1 MHKIIVPVFA
11 LALCVGTAFAE
22 VRTGTPAQ
30 TKPNTP
36 TMGHRPIATWRTAQ
50 SSNEQALFAAI
61 EIGNVAKVKELLNK
75 GVNPNVTDKDGNTPL
90 TLAIVKGQYADIVP
104 TLRQAGAKLNPES
117 PMAQLIFA
125 TAPKVEGEKGLDVMR
140 FGLSEGINPITAID
154 NKGQT
159 ALNNA
164 AFYNNQSAVEL
175 LLKNGVD
182 INTRSGMMER
192 TPLTW
197 TFKPE
202 MVKYLITNGADV
214 NLRNGNG
221 QIPLFVADKPEVVQ
235 MLLEAGANPHKK
247 INGKTT
253 REFIQKQNDSE
264 KFGYKKEGKAKMKEV
279 IKLLKE
285 AEKNIPNISVTQDEL
300 SLIQAAKNGDVQTI
314 QNLLNKGVDLF
325 AQDDN
330 GNDVIKVAIAN
341 NQMGVINM
349 LLDNGLIHPQR
360 ILNIAVTNKNIALLK
375 QMQNRGASLDAQYG
389 YTYWP
394 PLLNAAIKCDLDK
407 MKFLLDAGANVNVR
421 LHTGINEGALYFANR
436 FNCKKDVI
444 SFLEGKGLTLSE
456 EEKKTLEGKKS
467 TFWKDLGEVLQETFL
482 DGIKQVGLGVAQYA
496 LTKDGS
502 IPATTMAQ
510 ALNGISTTSSG
521 NGTCGD
527 SKHQFTGATC
537 DKCVNNKPRTNAACA
552 ACCATL
558 GKPIADNRYW
568 PNGRAPKDGFTRP
581 GCYCVFTDGSA
592 NIF

>member
-1 MHKIIVPVFA
+1 MRRFIVSILA

-22 VRTGTPAQ
+22 VKTGTPARP
-30 TKPNTP
+30 KPNTP
-36 TMGHRPIATWRTAQ
+36 TMGHRSIATWRTAQ

-61 EIGNVAKVKELLNK
+61 EIGNAAKVKELLSK

-117 PMAQLIFA
+117 PMSQLIFA

-140 FGLSEGINPITAID
+140 FGLSEGINPVTAID

-164 AFYNNQSAVEL
+164 AFYNNQPAVEL

-202 MVKYLITNGADV
+202 MVEYLIANGADV

-221 QIPLFVADKPEVVQ
+221 QIPLFVANKPEVVQ

-247 INGKTT
+247 IYGKTT

-285 AEKNIPNISVTQDEL
+285 AEKNTPNISVTQDEL

-349 LLDNGLIHPQR
+349 LLDNGYIHPQR
-360 ILNIAVTNKNIALLK
+360 ILNIAISNKDMAFLK
-375 QMQNRGASLDAQYG
+375 QMQNRGASMDTLYG
-389 YTYWP
+389 YT
-394 PLLNAAIKCDLDK
+394 
-407 MKFLLDAGANVNVR
+407 
-421 LHTGINEGALYFANR
+421 
-436 FNCKKDVI
+436 
-444 SFLEGKGLTLSE
+444 
-456 EEKKTLEGKKS
+456 
-467 TFWKDLGEVLQETFL
+467 
-482 DGIKQVGLGVAQYA
+482 
-496 LTKDGS
+496 
-502 IPATTMAQ
+502 
-510 ALNGISTTSSG
+510 
-521 NGTCGD
+521 
-527 SKHQFTGATC
+527 
-537 DKCVNNKPRTNAACA
+537 
-552 ACCATL
+552 
-558 GKPIADNRYW
+558 
-568 PNGRAPKDGFTRP
+568 
-581 GCYCVFTDGSA
+581 
-592 NIF
+592 

>member
-1 MHKIIVPVFA
+1 MRKIIVPVFA

-22 VRTGTPAQ
+22 VHTSTPARP
-30 TKPNTP
+30 KPNTP
-36 TMGHRPIATWRTAQ
+36 TIWHRSIATWRSANT
-50 SSNEQALFAAI
+50 SNEQALFAAI
-61 EIGNVAKVKELLNK
+61 ELGNVAKVKELLSK
-75 GVNPNVTDKDGNTPL
+75 GVDPNVTDKDGNTPL

-125 TAPKVEGEKGLDVMR
+125 TAPKVEGEKGLDIMR
-140 FGLSEGINPITAID
+140 FGLAEGINPITAID
-154 NKGQT
+154 NKGYSV
-159 ALNNA
+159 LDNA
-164 AFYNNQSAVEL
+164 AFYNNQPAIEL

-182 INTRSGMMER
+182 INTRSGMMMR

-202 MVKYLITNGADV
+202 MVQYLIAHGADV
-214 NLRNGNG
+214 NLRDGSG
-221 QIPLFVADKPEVVQ
+221 WVPLYVADKPEVVK

-247 INGKTT
+247 IYGKTT

-264 KFGYKKEGKAKMKEV
+264 KFGYKKEGKANMKEV
-279 IKLLKE
+279 IKLLKD
-285 AEKNIPNISVTQDEL
+285 AEKKTPVVSATQDEL
-300 SLIQAAKNGDVQTI
+300 ALIQAAKNGDVRTMT
-314 QNLLNKGVDLF
+314 NLLNKGVDVY
-325 AQDDN
+325 AQDDD

-341 NQMGVINM
+341 NQMAVINM

-360 ILNIAVTNKNIALLK
+360 ILNIAVSNKNIALLK

-389 YTYWP
+389 YAHWP
-394 PLLNAAIKCDLDK
+394 PFLDAAVKCDLEK
-407 MKFLLDAGANVNVR
+407 MNFLLDAGADVNVR

-436 FNCKKDVI
+436 FKCKKDVI
-444 SFLEGKGLTLSE
+444 SFLESKGLTLSA
-456 EEKKTLEGKKS
+456 EEKQALESRKS
-467 TFWKDLGEVLQETFL
+467 TFMKDFGEVLQETFL

-502 IPATTMAQ
+502 IPAATAAQ
-510 ALNGISTTSSG
+510 ALSGMSTTSS
-521 NGTCGD
+521 NGATCGD
-527 SKHQFTGATC
+527 SKHQFQGATC

>member
-1 MHKIIVPVFA
+1 MRKIIVPVFA

-22 VRTGTPAQ
+22 VKTGTPARP
-30 TKPNTP
+30 KPNTP
-36 TMGHRPIATWRTAQ
+36 TMGHRSIATWRTAQ

-235 MLLEAGANPHKK
+235 MLLP
-247 INGKTT
+247 
-253 REFIQKQNDSE
+253 
-264 KFGYKKEGKAKMKEV
+264 
-279 IKLLKE
+279 
-285 AEKNIPNISVTQDEL
+285 IPRSN
-300 SLIQAAKNGDVQTI
+300 
-314 QNLLNKGVDLF
+314 
-325 AQDDN
+325 
-330 GNDVIKVAIAN
+330 
-341 NQMGVINM
+341 
-349 LLDNGLIHPQR
+349 
-360 ILNIAVTNKNIALLK
+360 
-375 QMQNRGASLDAQYG
+375 
-389 YTYWP
+389 
-394 PLLNAAIKCDLDK
+394 
-407 MKFLLDAGANVNVR
+407 NVR
-421 LHTGINEGALYFANR
+421 WTLHLF
-436 FNCKKDVI
+436 
-444 SFLEGKGLTLSE
+444 GL
-456 EEKKTLEGKKS
+456 
-467 TFWKDLGEVLQETFL
+467 
-482 DGIKQVGLGVAQYA
+482 
-496 LTKDGS
+496 
-502 IPATTMAQ
+502 
-510 ALNGISTTSSG
+510 SS
-521 NGTCGD
+521 
-527 SKHQFTGATC
+527 
-537 DKCVNNKPRTNAACA
+537 
-552 ACCATL
+552 
-558 GKPIADNRYW
+558 
-568 PNGRAPKDGFTRP
+568 
-581 GCYCVFTDGSA
+581 
-592 NIF
+592 

>member
-1 MHKIIVPVFA
+1 MKKLFIAV
-11 LALCVGTAFAE
+11 LALSVFTTAVYAKSQAS
-22 VRTGTPAQ
+22 TTKKDTP
-30 TKPNTP
+30 K
-36 TMGHRPIATWRTAQ
+36 GHRPIATWRTAQ

-61 EIGNVAKVKELLNK
+61 EIGNVAKVKELLSK

-117 PMAQLIFA
+117 PMSQLIFA

-164 AFYNNQSAVEL
+164 VFYNNQSAVEL

-247 INGKTT
+247 INGETT

-285 AEKNIPNISVTQDEL
+285 AEKNTPNISVTQDEL

-314 QNLLNKGVDLF
+314 QNLLNKGVDVF

-349 LLDNGLIHPQR
+349 LLDNGLINPQR
-360 ILNIAVTNKNIALLK
+360 ILNIAVSNKDMALLK

-389 YTYWP
+389 YTHWP
-394 PLLNAAIKCDLDK
+394 PLLDAAIKCDLES

-436 FNCKKDVI
+436 FKCKKDVI
-444 SFLEGKGLTLSE
+444 SFLESKGLTLSE
-456 EEKKTLEGKKS
+456 EEKQALESRKS
-467 TFWKDLGEVLQETFL
+467 TFMKDFGEVLQETFL

-502 IPATTMAQ
+502 IPAATAAQ
-510 ALNGISTTSSG
+510 ALSGMSTTSS
-521 NGTCGD
+521 NGATCGD
-527 SKHQFTGATC
+527 SKHQFQGATC

-558 GKPIADNRYW
+558 GKPLINNTYY
-568 PNGRAPKDGFTRP
+568 PNGPRPQDGFNRP
-581 GCYCVFTDGSA
+581 GCYCIFSDGSA